1 MLRTN
6 IIIVGLSC
14 MTCALLVPGAAT
26 AQQGTASGIAGVVR
40 DASGGV
46 LPGVT
51 VEAASPALIE
61 KVRSVVTDSEGRYN
75 IVNLRPGTYAVTFT
89 LGGFSVLKREGIEL
103 TGGFTATVNGE
114 MKIGTLEETV
124 TVTGAAPLVDT
135 QSARK
140 QTVIST
146 DLLQALPT
154 SVRTV
159 QALVALT
166 PGFKGNEGFEITG
179 GYTGNV
185 GTGFHGKIGTNI
197 NFDGMG
203 VLHSTG
209 NIGYAPN
216 SDASQETVLSTSGI
230 SADTNAD
237 GPVVNMIPKE
247 GGNSFSGSA
256 SGLYTGTSLQS
267 SNLTDALQA
276 RGLKTVTSVRYVF
289 DGGGSLGGPIKRDL
303 LWFFFSHRDW
313 GNERAAASKYYNLTQ
328 STPFY
333 TPDFSRPAAG
343 HEFYESNAT
352 RVTWRASERN
362 KFNFFAD
369 PQRDCHCPANVANG
383 SPNAPEAFFSYQ
395 LQGGLYQAT
404 WSAPMT
410 NKLLL
415 EAGTGFAR
423 SNFPL
428 YSDEKGHVLPSDI
441 STFDQA
447 TGMQYNAV
455 TTYAS
460 VNHPPRFSQRASVSY
475 VTGTHAFKGGVQ
487 LEELANDRTTEVHGN
502 VNYTFNNRVP
512 VSLTQYATPYFV
524 QNRDYDFG
532 FYGQDQW
539 TIKRLT
545 LNYGLRYSYFRG
557 SIPAQHVDA
566 TPNGWVPARDFA
578 AVNDAPLWKDWDPRV
593 GAAYDLF
600 GDGKTAVKVAI
611 GRYSAKNSTSIT
623 TGINPIT
630 SSVNNVNR
638 TWTDT
643 NGNYV
648 PDCDLSLRTAN
659 NECGAVV
666 NPNFGGTTPN
676 TKYADD
682 AIRGYGRRGYNWDLT
697 TEIQREL
704 RPGWSITGGY
714 YRNWFGNF
722 LVTDNTLV
730 TPADYD
736 PYCVTAPTDS
746 RLPNGGGYQVCGLY
760 DLKPGKFGQV
770 NSVVTQS
777 DNFGK
782 QRFVNDYFSVSLN
795 ARLGADLQF
804 GGGLD
809 TGRTVNDLCF
819 NVDSPGAASGNLP
832 AIYSAFGPAVQL
844 PGAAITING
853 QGNCRVVTPF
863 SGQTQ
868 VKAFGTYTLPRDFVV
883 SVILQNTSGQ
893 PVVASY
899 SAPNAII
906 APSLGR
912 DLSGGARTAT
922 VPLIVPQTM
931 FEDRFNRLDLRL
943 GKRIKVTERVRVQ
956 ANANFYNLLNGSA
969 VLALNT
975 TYGPQWLVPSAIQD
989 GRMVQFSANLTF

>member
-1 MLRTN
+1 M
-6 IIIVGLSC
+6 
-14 MTCALLVPGAAT
+14 
-26 AQQGTASGIAGVVR
+26 
-40 DASGGV
+40 
-46 LPGVT
+46 
-51 VEAASPALIE
+51 
-61 KVRSVVTDSEGRYN
+61 
-75 IVNLRPGTYAVTFT
+75 
-89 LGGFSVLKREGIEL
+89 
-103 TGGFTATVNGE
+103 
-114 MKIGTLEETV
+114 
-124 TVTGAAPLVDT
+124 
-135 QSARK
+135 
-140 QTVIST
+140 
-146 DLLQALPT
+146 
-154 SVRTV
+154 
-159 QALVALT
+159 
-166 PGFKGNEGFEITG
+166 
-179 GYTGNV
+179 
-185 GTGFHGKIGTNI
+185 
-197 NFDGMG
+197 FDGMG
-203 VLHSTG
+203 VLHATG
-209 NIGYAPN
+209 NFGYAPN
-216 SDASQETVLSTSGI
+216 ADAVQETVLSTSGI

-247 GGNSFSGSA
+247 GGNSFSGGA

-267 SNLTDALQA
+267 SNLTDELRA
-276 RGLKTVTSVRYVF
+276 RGLTTVTSVKYVF
-289 DGGGSLGGPIKRDL
+289 DAGGTIGGPIQRDR
-303 LWFFFSHRDW
+303 LWFFYSHRDW
-313 GNERAAASKYYNLTQ
+313 GNERVAASKYYNLTQ

-333 TPDFSRPAAG
+333 TPDFSRPAVG

-352 RVTWRASERN
+352 RVTWKASERN
-362 KFNFFAD
+362 KLNFFAD

-383 SPNAPEAFFSYQ
+383 SLNAPEAFFSYQ

-404 WSAPMT
+404 WNAPMT

-415 EAGTGFAR
+415 EAGIGYAR
-423 SNFPL
+423 SNYPCT
-428 YSDEKGHVLPSDI
+428 SDAKGNVLPTDI
-441 STFDQA
+441 SIFDQSI
-447 TGMQYNAV
+447 GIQYNAL
-455 TTYAS
+455 TTYSS
-460 VNHPPRFSQRASVSY
+460 VNHPPRASQRASVSY

-487 LEELANDRTTEVHGN
+487 LEELANDRTHGSPRQRELH
-502 VNYTFNNRVP
+502 VQQSGAGQHHAVCDPVFHQEQGQRFRV
-512 VSLTQYATPYFV
+512 
-524 QNRDYDFG
+524 
-532 FYGQDQW
+532 
-539 TIKRLT
+539 
-545 LNYGLRYSYFRG
+545 LRAGSVDHQAPDPQLRSAVSYFRG
-557 SIPAQHVDA
+557 SIPAQQSDA

-578 AVNDAPLWKDWDPRV
+578 ARERRAFVEGLGSAVGRRVRPVRRRQDRGQGGDRSLCRPR
-593 GAAYDLF
+593 
-600 GDGKTAVKVAI
+600 TARASPPASI
-611 GRYSAKNSTSIT
+611 RSRPPSTTSIARGPTPTGT
-623 TGINPIT
+623 T
-630 SSVNNVNR
+630 S
-638 TWTDT
+638 
-643 NGNYV
+643 
-648 PDCDLSLRTAN
+648 RTATWRFGPSN
-659 NECGAVV
+659 GECGAVA

-676 TKYADD
+676 TTYADD
-682 AIRGYGRRGYNWDLT
+682 AIRGYGRRGYNWDFT
-697 TEIQREL
+697 TEVQHEL

-736 PYCVTAPTDS
+736 PSCVTAPTDS
-746 RLPNGGGYQVCGLY
+746 RLPGGGGYQVCGLY
-760 DLKPGKFGQV
+760 DIKPGKFGQV

-782 QRFVNDYFSVSLN
+782 QRLVNDYFSVSLN

-804 GGGLD
+804 GGGVD

-819 NVDSPGAASGNLP
+819 NVDSPGAAAGNLP

-853 QGNCRVVTPF
+853 QGSCRYVTPF
-863 SGQTQ
+863 SAQTQ

-943 GKRIKVTERVRVQ
+943 GKRFKVTEKVRLQ

-989 GRMVQFSANLTF
+989 GRMVQFSASLTF